1 MTDEVDIAGFAR
13 SFEAF
18 LDRFREALPP
28 PSSTLRHLV
37 ADHLGVDPSGLPSYT
52 ERLDPSEH
60 ANLQLALDA
69 LLSPLSGWSLIGLP
83 AELHHFSDFSL
94 ASILGGRFHGPAE
107 PCAPEFVRV
116 PVDVDR
122 THPCLR
128 LGVYLLTFGEAPLVA
143 LVGFSE
149 GGGPRPGLLLDVVST
164 DADQAAAFV
173 GRVREL
179 MHEHNVFRGKVLSF
193 AFSEWGGFGITF
205 HPLPAIPREGV
216 VLPEGNL
223 DAIERHTVGVSR
235 NAGALLAAGR
245 HLKRGLLLYGPPGT
259 GKTLSVMYLCGQMP
273 GRTTL
278 LLSGPGAGAL
288 GQAAAIAR
296 SLQPSM
302 VVLED
307 VDLVAMERTM
317 PGAGTNP
324 LLFQLLNEMDGLSD
338 DADVVFV
345 LTTNRVDLLEP
356 ALAAR
361 PGRIDQAVEIG
372 LPDGDCRARLFDLYL
387 RDTDFDGGDLAGLID
402 ATEGVPA
409 SFVKELVRRAVL
421 VAALERGQEADATS
435 PPVTVAHLRAALDD
449 LLHHSPPILRS
460 SLGANPSAA
469 DGAHDAQ
476 AGPSGWFA
484 YAPRTGAYFSG

>member
-1 MTDEVDIAGFAR
+1 MTGEVDVAGFAR

-18 LDRFREALPP
+18 LERFREALPP
-28 PSSTLRHLV
+28 QSSTLRRL
-37 ADHLGVDPSGLPSYT
+37 AGDHLGVDPSELPSYT

-69 LLSPLSGWSLIGLP
+69 LLAGQEGWSLLGLP
-83 AELHHFSDFSL
+83 AELHHFGEFSL
-94 ASILGGRFHGPAE
+94 ASILGGRFRGPSE

-128 LGVYLLTFGEAPLVA
+128 LGVYLLSFDGAPLVV

-149 GGGPRPGLLLDVVST
+149 GHGPRPGLLLDVVA
-164 DADQAAAFV
+164 ADPDHAAGFV
-173 GRVREL
+173 AAIREL

-205 HPLPAIPREGV
+205 HSLPAIPRESV
-216 VLPEGNL
+216 VLPQEDL
-223 DAIERHTVGVSR
+223 DAIERHTIGVSR

-259 GKTLSVMYLCGQMP
+259 GKTLSVMYLCGQLP

-317 PGAGTNP
+317 PGMGTNP

-372 LPDGDCRARLFDLYL
+372 LPDRDCRMRLLELYL
-387 RDTDFDGGDLAGLID
+387 RDTDFAGGDLAALVD
-402 ATEGVPA
+402 ATEGVTA

-421 VAALERGQEADATS
+421 VAALERGQQSDTS
-435 PPVTVAHLRAALDD
+435 PPVGIAHLEAALDD
-449 LLHHSPPILRS
+449 LLHHSAPILRS
-460 SLGANPSAA
+460 SLGVNPHIAA
-469 DGAHDAQ
+469 EVGDNETQ
-476 AGPSGWFA
+476 AGGWFA
-484 YAPRTGAYFSG
+484 YAPHTGQIFPE

>member
-1 MTDEVDIAGFAR
+1 MTDDIDVAGFAR

-18 LDRFREALPP
+18 LEAYRDALPP
-28 PSSTLRHLV
+28 QPSTIRRL
-37 ADHLGVDPSGLPSYT
+37 AGEHLGVDPSGLPSFT
-52 ERLDPSEH
+52 ERFDTSEH

-69 LLSPLSGWSLIGLP
+69 LLSGRDDWTLLGLP
-83 AELHHFSDFSL
+83 AELHQFSGFSF
-94 ASILGGRFHGPAE
+94 ASILGGRFHGPSE

-116 PVDVDR
+116 PVDIDR

-128 LGVYLLTFGEAPLVA
+128 LGVYLLHFDTVPLAV
-143 LVGFSE
+143 LVGFSD
-149 GGGPRPGLLLDVVST
+149 GHGPRPGLLLEVVT
-164 DADQAAAFV
+164 ADADHAASFV
-173 GRVREL
+173 ARVREL
-179 MHEHNVFRGKVLSF
+179 MHEHNVFRGKMLTF
-193 AFSEWGGFGITF
+193 AFSEWGGYGITF
-205 HPLPAIPREGV
+205 HALPAVPREAV
-216 VLPEGNL
+216 VLP
-223 DAIERHTVGVSR
+223 DAQLEALERHTIGVSR
-235 NAGALLAAGR
+235 HSGALLAAGR

-259 GKTLSVMYLCGQMP
+259 GKTLSVMYLCGQLP

-317 PGAGTNP
+317 TDSNP

-345 LTTNRVDLLEP
+345 LTTNRVELLEP

-372 LPDGDCRARLFDLYL
+372 LPDADCRARLLALYL
-387 RDTDFDGGDLAGLID
+387 RDTDFDGGDLSTVVD
-402 ATEGVPA
+402 ATDGVTA

-421 VAALERGQEADATS
+421 VAAVERERELDDTS
-435 PPVTVAHLRAALDD
+435 PQVTVAHIESALDD
-449 LLHHSPPILRS
+449 LLHHSAPVLRS
-460 SLGANPSAA
+460 ALGANPDAA
-469 DGAHDAQ
+469 AALEFTEGDA
-476 AGPSGWFA
+476 GWF
-484 YAPRTGAYFSG
+484 GDE